1 MSLQHLMIDYA
12 RYNAWANE
20 TLMNWLNAKPEEVLT
35 QEVPSS
41 FPSII
46 KTFNHILAVQ
56 EFWLAVIAESP
67 QTSQRYI
74 AQTFDIDEI
83 KTTLHAQSLVM
94 AEYIAGLSEDALMAV
109 VYLDTPWVKG
119 KKPRYQFIQHV
130 FNHSTYHRGQVTT
143 IGRNLGLTDAPM
155 TDYNYYQMAL
165 QESVSV

>member
-20 TLMNWLNAKPEEVLT
+20 TLINWLNAKPEEVLT

-41 FPSII
+41 FSSII

-56 EFWLAVIAESP
+56 EFWLAVIQEEP
-67 QTSQRYI
+67 QVAPRYI

-83 KTTLHAQSLVM
+83 KTTLLAQSKAM
-94 AEYIAGLSEDALMAV
+94 AEYIAALSEDTLVAMV
-109 VYLDTPWVKG
+109 NLDAPWAKG
-119 KKPRYQFIQHV
+119 TKPCYQFLQHV
-130 FNHSTYHRGQVTT
+130 FNHSTYHRGQITT

-155 TDYNYYQMAL
+155 TDYNYYQLAL
-165 QESVSV
+165 QEVRV